1 MSDSIEAKLKQ
12 IIAAQID
19 VPIDE
24 IHADSKFHA
33 NLGLDSLDVV
43 NLISA
48 INMEF
53 KIRLME
59 KDIIEIDTVSQLVSS
74 IELHL
79 SQRC

>member
-1 MSDSIEAKLKQ
+1 MSDSIEAKLKH

-19 VPIDE
+19 IPIDE
-24 IHADSKFHA
+24 IHGDSKFHA

-59 KDIIEIDTVSQLVSS
+59 KDIIEIDTMNQLVSS
-74 IELHL
+74 IEFHL